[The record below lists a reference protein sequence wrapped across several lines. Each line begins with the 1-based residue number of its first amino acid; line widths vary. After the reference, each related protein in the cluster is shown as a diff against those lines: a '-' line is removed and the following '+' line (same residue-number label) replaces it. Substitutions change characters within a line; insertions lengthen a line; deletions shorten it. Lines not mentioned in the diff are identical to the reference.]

1 VVAVARIGDV
11 AAGVTGSRRHHAAM
25 PQKHPP
31 ASTAFSVVML
41 GFLRPARRRCARV
54 AVPDVVRS

>member
-1 VVAVARIGDV
+1 M
-11 AAGVTGSRRHHAAM
+11 SCM

-41 GFLRPARRRCARV
+41 GFLRPVRRHSARV
-54 AVPDVVRS
+54 AVADVARS